1 LNQRDTGG
9 KSPLRVMAEHDISQ
23 DLQDLH
29 SSVIKTIK
37 QRVELGGEPED
48 LRLALQL
55 LKQNS
60 ITASLAEADTQA
72 LKSRM
77 AGKLDFSTL
86 QEKVV
91 PIRQPQQP
99 DASPRRKPGHEEM
112 A

>member
-1 LNQRDTGG
+1 
-9 KSPLRVMAEHDISQ
+9 MAES
-23 DLQDLH
+23 DLPQQLQELH
-29 SSVIKTIK
+29 ESVVRTIK
-37 QRVELGGEPED
+37 NRVELGGEPED

-91 PIRQPQQP
+91 PIRPPQQQA
-99 DASPRRKPGHEEM
+99 ASHHPKPAHEET

>member
-1 LNQRDTGG
+1 
-9 KSPLRVMAEHDISQ
+9 MAEQDINQ
-23 DLQDLH
+23 DLADLH
-29 SSVIKTIK
+29 ASVIRTIK
-37 QRVELGGEPED
+37 DRVEDGGSAED

-91 PIRQPQQP
+91 PIRGPQPQ
-99 DASPRRKPGHEEM
+99 DAAPRRKPGLEKT

>member
-1 LNQRDTGG
+1 
-9 KSPLRVMAEHDISQ
+9 MAES
-23 DLQDLH
+23 DLPQQLQELH
-29 SSVIKTIK
+29 ESVVRTIK
-37 QRVELGGEPED
+37 NRVELGGEPED

-91 PIRQPQQP
+91 PIRPPQQQ
-99 DASPRRKPGHEEM
+99 DASPRPMPGHEQS

>member
-1 LNQRDTGG
+1 
-9 KSPLRVMAEHDISQ
+9 MAEQDINQ
-23 DLQDLH
+23 DLSDLH
-29 SSVIKTIK
+29 ASVIRTIK
-37 QRVELGGEPED
+37 DRVEDGGSAED

-60 ITASLAEADTQA
+60 ITASLAEADTKA

-91 PIRQPQQP
+91 PIRGPQPQ
-99 DASPRRKPGHEEM
+99 DAAPRRKPGLEET

>member
-1 LNQRDTGG
+1 
-9 KSPLRVMAEHDISQ
+9 MA
-23 DLQDLH
+23 DLSEELQELH
-29 SSVIKTIK
+29 ASVVRTIK
-37 QRVELGGEPED
+37 NRVELGGEAED

-72 LKSRM
+72 MKSKM
-77 AGKLDFSTL
+77 AGKLNFSTL

-91 PIRQPQQP
+91 PIRPPQPL
-99 DASPRRKPGHEEM
+99 DAARHPTPGHEES

>member
-1 LNQRDTGG
+1 
-9 KSPLRVMAEHDISQ
+9 MAES
-23 DLQDLH
+23 DLPQQLQELH
-29 SSVIKTIK
+29 ESVVRTIK
-37 QRVELGGEPED
+37 NRVELGGEPED

-72 LKSRM
+72 MKSRM

-91 PIRQPQQP
+91 PIRPPQQP
-99 DASPRRKPGHEEM
+99 DASHRPTPGREQS

>member
-1 LNQRDTGG
+1 
-9 KSPLRVMAEHDISQ
+9 MADIAQ
-23 DLQDLH
+23 DLQELH
-29 SSVIKTIK
+29 ESVVRTIK
-37 QRVELGGEPED
+37 SRVELGGEPED

-60 ITASLAEADTQA
+60 ITASLAESDTQA

-91 PIRQPQQP
+91 PIRSPQQT
-99 DASPRRKPGHEEM
+99 DASPRPTPEREQS

>member
-1 LNQRDTGG
+1 
-9 KSPLRVMAEHDISQ
+9 MA
-23 DLQDLH
+23 DLSEELQELH
-29 SSVIKTIK
+29 ASVVRTIK
-37 QRVELGGEPED
+37 NRVELGGEAED

-72 LKSRM
+72 MKSKM
-77 AGKLDFSTL
+77 AGKLNFSTL

-91 PIRQPQQP
+91 PIRPPQPV
-99 DASPRRKPGHEEM
+99 DAAPLPKPAREQS

>member
-1 LNQRDTGG
+1 M
-9 KSPLRVMAEHDISQ
+9 RVMAEQDISQ

-99 DASPRRKPGHEEM
+99 DASPRRKPGHEET

>member
-1 LNQRDTGG
+1 
-9 KSPLRVMAEHDISQ
+9 MADIAQ
-23 DLQDLH
+23 DLQELH
-29 SSVIKTIK
+29 ESVVRTIK
-37 QRVELGGEPED
+37 NRVELGGEPED

-91 PIRQPQQP
+91 PIRPPQQL
-99 DASPRRKPGHEEM
+99 DASPRPTPDREQS

>member
-1 LNQRDTGG
+1 
-9 KSPLRVMAEHDISQ
+9 MAEQDINQ
-23 DLQDLH
+23 DLADLH
-29 SSVIKTIK
+29 ASVIKTIK

-91 PIRQPQQP
+91 PIRGPQPQ
-99 DASPRRKPGHEEM
+99 DAAPRRKPGLEET

>member
-1 LNQRDTGG
+1 
-9 KSPLRVMAEHDISQ
+9 MAES
-23 DLQDLH
+23 DLPQQLQELH
-29 SSVIKTIK
+29 ESVVRTIK
-37 QRVELGGEPED
+37 NRVELGGEPED

-86 QEKVV
+86 KEKVV
-91 PIRQPQQP
+91 PIRPPQQQ
-99 DASPRRKPGHEEM
+99 DASPRPTPDHEQS

>member
-1 LNQRDTGG
+1 
-9 KSPLRVMAEHDISQ
+9 MAEQDISQ

-29 SSVIKTIK
+29 ASVIRTIK
-37 QRVELGGEPED
+37 DRVEDGGSAED

-99 DASPRRKPGHEEM
+99 AAAPRRKPDHEET